1 MIFLFEEFIKAKMDM
16 LSDTINSKFELV
28 KWKLFDV
35 QINGGLKETCEL
47 TLNGVP
53 YSNLNSAAKVQAGL
67 DIINTMSAIYEVTA
81 PIFID
86 NREGVN
92 EIPSMDAQIINLIV
106 TKDDEIKVEVA

>member
-1 MIFLFEEFIKAKMDM
+1 MDM
-16 LSDTINSKFELV
+16 LSDTINSKFKLV
-28 KWKLFDV
+28 KWKLFDI

-53 YSNLNSAAKVQAGL
+53 YTDLNSAAKVQAGL
-67 DIINTMSAIYEVTA
+67 DIINSMSAIYDVSA

-92 EIPSMDAQIINLIV
+92 SIPEVDAQVINLIV
-106 TKDDEIKVEVA
+106 SRDQELKVEVM